1 MGSGARER
9 LPEGRHEF
17 AFEFKLPAA
26 RDGDDPKLP
35 TSFEGESGSIRYFL
49 KAELDE
55 SNVTTY
61 HCYKAFTFV
70 SPVDVEAEEFQVR
83 RTRFKL

>member
-17 AFEFKLPAA
+17 TFDFDLP
-26 RDGDDPKLP
+26 PNPSSTFP
-35 TSFEGESGSIRYFL
+35 TSFEGESGSVRYFL

-55 SNVTTY
+55 SYAASY
-61 HCYKAFTFV
+61 HSYKAFTYV
-70 SPVDVEAEEFQVR
+70 APVDVEGEQFLV
-83 RTRFKL
+83 